1 MNVNKYKNR
10 FFSLLESE
18 LGNVKPLITE
28 SIEGN
33 QSAIEDILVDEYGF
47 EKVGQAQKGGDF
59 NIQAQYDKKF
69 GNNELS
75 FVIMFNQEDATISP
89 NSIVMTIFLEE
100 EGKGGSRKITS
111 EVVGGSNTYVIIN
124 SDNIKTEGKDIIKKA
139 VDMAS
144 KSVPGEK
151 TNDEEGTSLNLF
163 DPIMKSL
170 GLTPMGSTGD
180 TAKYSKKLND
190 EKSFLVL
197 IKDDG
202 SKFIIKPVV
211 FDHAAQEDPILY
223 GNEIPVIVGTMNIE
237 KKDLKGKVLGI
248 DVPYDDVKTDE
259 SSIKEELRKQE
270 KIAND
275 YKGKMSLEKELTSTE
290 RLR

>member
-1 MNVNKYKNR
+1 MNINKYKNR

-18 LGNVKPLITE
+18 MGNVKPLIKE
-28 SIEGN
+28 SIEEN
-33 QSAIEDILVDEYGF
+33 QSAIEDILVDEYDF

-59 NIQAQYDKKF
+59 NIEVQYDKKI
-69 GNNELS
+69 GKNKLS
-75 FVIMFNQEDATISP
+75 FLIIFNQEDATISP
-89 NSIVMTIFLEE
+89 NSIVVTIFLEE

-111 EVVGGSNTYVIIN
+111 DVVGGSNNYVIIN
-124 SDNIKTEGKDIIKKA
+124 SDDIKTEGKDIIKRA
-139 VDMAS
+139 IDMAT
-144 KSVPGEK
+144 KSVTGEK
-151 TNDEEGTSLNLF
+151 TDEEGTTLNVF
-163 DPIMKSL
+163 DSMMRSI

-180 TAKYSKKLND
+180 TTKYSKKLND
-190 EKSFLVL
+190 EKSFLVV

-237 KKDLKGKVLGI
+237 KKDFKGKVLGI

-259 SSIKEELRKQE
+259 SSIKEKLRKQE
-270 KIAND
+270 QIAND

>member
-1 MNVNKYKNR
+1 MSINKYKNR

-28 SIEGN
+28 SIEEN
-33 QSAIEDILVDEYGF
+33 QNVIEDILVDEYGF

-75 FVIMFNQEDATISP
+75 FLIMFNQEDATISP

-111 EVVGGSNTYVIIN
+111 DVVGGSNNYVIIN
-124 SDNIKTEGKDIIKKA
+124 SDDIKTEGKDIIKKA
-139 VDMAS
+139 IDMVT

-151 TNDEEGTSLNLF
+151 TDKEGTTLNVF
-163 DPIMKSL
+163 DSMMRSI

-180 TAKYSKKLND
+180 TARYSKKLND

-211 FDHAAQEDPILY
+211 FDHAAQKDPILY

-237 KKDLKGKVLGI
+237 KQDLKGKVLGI
-248 DVPYDDVKTDE
+248 DVPYDDVETDE
-259 SSIKEELRKQE
+259 SSIKEELKKQE